1 MKARVP
7 KSFRDLKPSEQK
19 RIEEIC
25 REQMSKDMMVV
36 LDIYLKMSCAVLHD
50 GFGFGEERLTAYL
63 GNYRQ
68 LFRRHVKLVRA
79 GNQIEVLDKQMRKIF
94 RRSGYPDEF
103 FRSMFADWNVKTDNE
118 VSDPS
123 QTE

>member
-7 KSFRDLKPSEQK
+7 KSFQDLKPSDQMK
-19 RIEEIC
+19 IEKLC
-25 REQMSKDMMVV
+25 REQMHKDMMIM

-50 GFGFGEERLTAYL
+50 AFGFGEVRLTAYL

-68 LFRRHVKLVRA
+68 LFRRHTKLVKA
-79 GNQIEVLDKQMRKIF
+79 GTQIEVLDKQMRKIF

-103 FRSMFADWNVKTDNE
+103 FRMMFADWNVKTAQEDQPHE
-118 VSDPS
+118 
-123 QTE
+123 

>member
-7 KSFRDLKPSEQK
+7 KSISDLKPSEIQK
-19 RIEEIC
+19 IEDFY
-25 REQMSKDMMVV
+25 RDQMNKDMMIM
-36 LDIYLKMSCAVLHD
+36 LDIYLKMSCAVMHD
-50 GFGFGEERLTAYL
+50 AFGFGEKRLTAYL
-63 GNYRQ
+63 GNFRQ

-103 FRSMFADWNVKTDNE
+103 FRSMFADWNVSTNDE
-118 VSDPS
+118 SQDPV
-123 QTE
+123 